1 MSFPL
6 THLYLDEIRSYNK
19 NTKQNLQKLVRYQQC
34 EILRIEANAATTSK
48 RLFILRSILLEP
60 FTDYKLES
68 NKRLP
73 PNKFH
78 NTDYSNNKNY
88 ILSSKLK

>member
-1 MSFPL
+1 M
-6 THLYLDEIRSYNK
+6 
-19 NTKQNLQKLVRYQQC
+19 
-34 EILRIEANAATTSK
+34 LRIEANVASASK
-48 RLFILRSILLEP
+48 RLCILRSILLQP

-88 ILSSKLK
+88 ILNSKLK

>member
-6 THLYLDEIRSYNK
+6 THLYLDEIRSYK
-19 NTKQNLQKLVRYQQC
+19 KETKQKMQKLVRYQQC
-34 EILRIEANAATTSK
+34 EMLRIEANAATASK
-48 RLFILRSILLEP
+48 RLCILRSILLQP